1 MPSQL
6 RCASP
11 SRARFLG
18 TLSAGAVSG
27 AFTSPIFAQGRKPL
41 TIGYVPSTLFA
52 PVFVAV
58 EKGYLREAG
67 FDANLTPIVAG
78 ADSMSLVAQGQIDVA
93 AAALS
98 AAFYNAVNR
107 GLEVKYVAST
117 GYQPR
122 RGRPSALLIRQD
134 LYEAGL
140 RVGGLRGK
148 KMGWIG
154 NAGAVSAYYVARILR
169 GAGLR
174 LSDIEALNIP
184 NPEQQ
189 TALEHKAVDALFTSA
204 PFSDEFQQKRLATIV
219 ASPPPGIAG
228 SGIFF
233 GPALLRNH
241 ESASA
246 AMTAFRRAAA
256 EIAGEGFYAPASLEA
271 CAKYTKQPLEAI
283 KAAPRYDFKPDLRI
297 DQGTLEDMQREF
309 IGDNILTY
317 RPPLNEVRLVAR
329 F

>member
-1 MPSQL
+1 MT
-6 RCASP
+6 

-18 TLSAGAVSG
+18 AAAAGVAASAFPTAIV
-27 AFTSPIFAQGRKPL
+27 AQTRKAL

-58 EKGYLREAG
+58 ERGYLRDAG

-107 GLEVKYVAST
+107 GLEVKFVAST

-122 RGRPSALLIRQD
+122 KGRPSALLIRED
-134 LYEAGL
+134 LYQGGL
-140 RVGGLRGK
+140 RIPGLRGK
-148 KMGWIG
+148 KIGWIG
-154 NAGAVSAYYVARILR
+154 NKGAASAYYVARILR
-169 GAGLR
+169 PAGLR
-174 LSDIEALNIP
+174 LSDIESVNVANPDQEVALDRRAID
-184 NPEQQ
+184 
-189 TALEHKAVDALFTSA
+189 AVFTSS
-204 PFSDEFQQKRLATIV
+204 PFTELFEQKKLGRIV
-219 ASPPPGIAG
+219 GSAPPGISG
-228 SGIFF
+228 SGVFF
-233 GPALLRNH
+233 GPSLLRNRD
-241 ESASA
+241 A
-246 AMTAFRRAAA
+246 AAAVMTALRKAAA
-256 EIAGEGFYAPASLEA
+256 EIAGNGYYDGPNIDAY
-271 CAKYTKQPLEAI
+271 AKYTKQPVELI

-309 IGDNILTY
+309 VSDGILTY
-317 RPPLNEVRLVAR
+317 KEPLNEVRLVAR

>member
-1 MPSQL
+1 MT
-6 RCASP
+6 

-18 TLSAGAVSG
+18 TAAAGAAAT
-27 AFTSPIFAQGRKPL
+27 AFPSAIFAQSRKPL

-58 EKGYLREAG
+58 EKGYLRDAG
-67 FDANLTPIVAG
+67 FEASLSPIVAG
-78 ADSMSLVAQGQIDVA
+78 ADSMSLVAQGQVDVA

-107 GLEVKYVAST
+107 GLEVKFVAAT

-122 RGRPSALLIRQD
+122 QGRPSALLIRQD
-134 LYEAGL
+134 LYD
-140 RVGGLRGK
+140 GGLRLGPALKGK
-148 KMGWIG
+148 KFGWIG
-154 NAGAVSAYYVARILR
+154 NSGAASAYYVARILR
-169 GAGLR
+169 TVGLR
-174 LSDIEALNIP
+174 LTDIESLNVP
-184 NPEQQ
+184 NPDQQ
-189 TALEHKAVDALFTSA
+189 AALERKAIDALFTSA
-204 PFSDEFQQKRLATIV
+204 PFSDEFAQKHLGTIV
-219 ASPPPGIAG
+219 ASPPPGIAA

-241 ESASA
+241 ENASA
-246 AMTAFRRAAA
+246 VMTAFRKAAA
-256 EIAGEGFYAPASLEA
+256 EIAGSGFFAPANVDA
-271 CAKYTKQPLEAI
+271 YAKYTKQPVEVI

-309 IGDNILTY
+309 LADKILTY
-317 RPPLNEVRLVAR
+317 PQPLNEVRLVAR

>member
-1 MPSQL
+1 MT
-6 RCASP
+6 
-11 SRARFLG
+11 SRARFL
-18 TLSAGAVSG
+18 TTTATAAAAAGAFPT
-27 AFTSPIFAQGRKPL
+27 AIFAQARKPL

-58 EKGYLREAG
+58 ERGYLRDAG
-67 FDANLTPIVAG
+67 FEASLSPITAG

-107 GLEVKYVAST
+107 GLEVKFVAAT

-134 LYEAGL
+134 LYD
-140 RVGGLRGK
+140 GGLRLAGLKGK
-148 KMGWIG
+148 KFGWIG
-154 NAGAVSAYYVARILR
+154 NSGAASAYYVARILR
-169 GAGLR
+169 TVGLK
-174 LSDIEALNIP
+174 LTDIESLNVP
-184 NPEQQ
+184 NPDQQ
-189 TALEHKAVDALFTSA
+189 TALERKAIDALFTSA
-204 PFSDEFQQKRLATIV
+204 PFSDEFASKHLGTIV
-219 ASPPPGIAG
+219 ASPPPGIAA

-241 ESASA
+241 DNASA
-246 AMTAFRRAAA
+246 VMTAFRKAAA
-256 EIAGEGFYAPASLEA
+256 EIAGDGFFAPSNVEA
-271 CAKYTKQPLEAI
+271 YAKYTKQPVDVI
-283 KAAPRYDFKPDLRI
+283 RAAPRYDFKPDLRI

-309 IGDNILTY
+309 LADKILTY
-317 RPPLNEVRLVAR
+317 PQPLNEVRLVAR

>member
-1 MPSQL
+1 MT
-6 RCASP
+6 

-18 TLSAGAVSG
+18 ALATGTAASAFPTA
-27 AFTSPIFAQGRKPL
+27 IFAQTRKPL
-41 TIGYVPSTLFA
+41 SIGYVPSTLFA

-58 EKGYLREAG
+58 EKGYLRDAG

-78 ADSMSLVAQGQIDVA
+78 ADSMSLVAQGQIDMA

-107 GLEVKYVAST
+107 GLEVKFVAST

-122 RGRPSALLIRQD
+122 QGRPSALLIRQD
-134 LYEAGL
+134 LYD
-140 RVGGLRGK
+140 GGLRLAGLKGK
-148 KMGWIG
+148 KFGWIG
-154 NAGAVSAYYVARILR
+154 NSGAASAYYVARILR
-169 GAGLR
+169 GVGLR
-174 LSDIEALNIP
+174 LSDIESLNIP

-189 TALEHKAVDALFTSA
+189 TALEHKAIDALFTSA
-204 PFSDEFQQKRLATIV
+204 PFSDEFQQKHLGTIV
-219 ASPPPGIAG
+219 ASPPPGIAA

-233 GPALLRNH
+233 GPALLHNH

-246 AMTAFRRAAA
+246 VMNALRKAAA
-256 EIAGEGFYAPASLEA
+256 EIAGPGFYAPANVDA
-271 CAKYTKQPLEAI
+271 YAKYTRQPVEVI
-283 KAAPRYDFKPDLRI
+283 KAAARYDFKPDLRI

-309 IGDNILTY
+309 VADKILTY
-317 RPPLNEVRLVAR
+317 PQPLNEVRLVAR

>member
-1 MPSQL
+1 M
-6 RCASP
+6 A

-18 TLSAGAVSG
+18 AAAATAAVA
-27 AFTSPIFAQGRKPL
+27 AFPTAIVAQARKTL

-52 PVFVAV
+52 PVFVAA
-58 EKGYLREAG
+58 ERGYLRDAG
-67 FDANLTPIVAG
+67 FEATLTPIVAG

-122 RGRPSALLIRQD
+122 KGQPSALLIRQD
-134 LYEAGL
+134 LYD
-140 RVGGLRGK
+140 GGLRIPGLKGK
-148 KMGWIG
+148 KIGWIG
-154 NAGAVSAYYVARILR
+154 NQGAASAYYVARILR
-169 GAGLR
+169 KDRLR
-174 LSDIEALNIP
+174 LTDVESLNIP

-204 PFSDEFQQKRLATIV
+204 PFSEEFAQKRLATIV
-219 ASPPPGIAG
+219 ASPPPGIAA

-241 ESASA
+241 DNASA
-246 AMTAFRRAAA
+246 VMTALRKAAA
-256 EIAGEGFYAPASLEA
+256 EIAGNGFYAPANVEA
-271 CAKYTKQPLEAI
+271 YAKYTKQPVELI
-283 KAAPRYDFKPDLRI
+283 KASPRYDFKPDLRI

-309 IGDNILTY
+309 VADNILTY
-317 RPPLNEVRLVAR
+317 KQPLNEVRLVAR

>member
-1 MPSQL
+1 M
-6 RCASP
+6 A

-18 TLSAGAVSG
+18 AAAATAAVT
-27 AFTSPIFAQGRKPL
+27 AFPTAILAQARKTL

-52 PVFVAV
+52 PVFVAA
-58 EKGYLREAG
+58 ERGYLRDAG
-67 FDANLTPIVAG
+67 FDAALTPIVAG

-122 RGRPSALLIRQD
+122 KGQPSALLIRQD
-134 LYEAGL
+134 LYE
-140 RVGGLRGK
+140 GGLRIPGLKGK
-148 KMGWIG
+148 KIGWTG
-154 NAGAVSAYYVARILR
+154 NQGAASAYYVARILR
-169 GAGLR
+169 KDGLR
-174 LSDIEALNIP
+174 LTDIESLNIP
-184 NPEQQ
+184 NPDQQ

-204 PFSDEFQQKRLATIV
+204 PFSEEFAQKRLATIV
-219 ASPPPGIAG
+219 ASPPPGIAA

-241 ESASA
+241 DNASA
-246 AMTAFRRAAA
+246 VMTALRKAAA
-256 EIAGEGFYAPASLEA
+256 EIAGNGFYAPANIEA
-271 CAKYTKQPLEAI
+271 YAKYTKQPVELI
-283 KAAPRYDFKPDLRI
+283 KASPRYDFRPDLRI

-309 IGDNILTY
+309 VADNILTY
-317 RPPLNEVRLVAR
+317 KQPLNEVRLVAR

>member
-1 MPSQL
+1 MT
-6 RCASP
+6 

-18 TLSAGAVSG
+18 AVAAGTAASAFPTA
-27 AFTSPIFAQGRKPL
+27 IFAQGRKSL
-41 TIGYVPSTLFA
+41 TVGYVPSTLFA
-52 PVFVAV
+52 PVFVAM
-58 EKGYLREAG
+58 ERGYLRDAG

-107 GLEVKYVAST
+107 GLEVKFVAAT

-122 RGRPSALLIRQD
+122 HGHPSGLLIRQD
-134 LYEAGL
+134 LYD
-140 RVGGLRGK
+140 GGLRLAGLKGK
-148 KMGWIG
+148 KFGWIG
-154 NAGAVSAYYVARILR
+154 NTGAASAYYVARILR
-169 GAGLR
+169 SVNLR
-174 LSDIEALNIP
+174 LADIESLNIP

-189 TALEHKAVDALFTSA
+189 TALERKAVDALFTSA
-204 PFSDEFQQKRLATIV
+204 PFTDEFQQKRLATLV
-219 ASPPPGIAG
+219 AAPPPGIAA

-241 ESASA
+241 ENA
-246 AMTAFRRAAA
+246 AAVMTAFRKAAA
-256 EIAGEGFYAPASLEA
+256 EVAGSGFYAPVNLEA
-271 CAKYTKQPLEAI
+271 CAKYTRQPLDAI

-309 IGDNILTY
+309 LADSILTY
-317 RPPLNEVRLVAR
+317 KQPLNEVRLVAR

>member
-1 MPSQL
+1 MT
-6 RCASP
+6 

-18 TLSAGAVSG
+18 AAAAGAAASTFPT
-27 AFTSPIFAQGRKPL
+27 AIFAQARKTL

-58 EKGYLREAG
+58 EKGYLRDAG

-78 ADSMSLVAQGQIDVA
+78 ADSMSLVAQGQIDMA

-107 GLEVKYVAST
+107 GLEVKFVAST

-122 RGRPSALLIRQD
+122 HGRPSALLIRQD
-134 LYEAGL
+134 LYDGGL
-140 RVGGLRGK
+140 RLGGLRGK
-148 KMGWIG
+148 KFGWIG
-154 NAGAVSAYYVARILR
+154 NSGAASAYYVARILR
-169 GAGLR
+169 GVGLR
-174 LSDIEALNIP
+174 LTDIDSINIP

-204 PFSDEFQQKRLATIV
+204 PFTDEFQTKHLATIV
-219 ASPPPGIAG
+219 ASPPPGIAA

-233 GPALLRNH
+233 GPALLHNH
-241 ESASA
+241 ENA
-246 AMTAFRRAAA
+246 AAVMTALRKAAA
-256 EIAGEGFYAPASLEA
+256 EIGGAGFYTPENIAAY
-271 CAKYTKQPLEAI
+271 AKYTRQPIEAI
-283 KAAPRYDFKPDLRI
+283 KAAARYDFKPDLRI

-309 IGDNILTY
+309 VADKILTY
-317 RPPLNEVRLVAR
+317 PQPLNEVRLVAR

>member
-1 MPSQL
+1 MS
-6 RCASP
+6 

-18 TLSAGAVSG
+18 TAAASAALSAFPNAV
-27 AFTSPIFAQGRKPL
+27 FAQSRKAL

-52 PVFVAV
+52 PVFVAA
-58 EKGYLREAG
+58 ERGYLRDAG

-107 GLEVKYVAST
+107 GLEVKFVAST

-122 RGRPSALLIRQD
+122 RGQPSALLIRQD
-134 LYEAGL
+134 LYDGGL
-140 RVGGLRGK
+140 RIPGLRGK
-148 KMGWIG
+148 KIGWIG
-154 NAGAVSAYYVARILR
+154 NQGAASAYYVARILR
-169 GAGLR
+169 KDGLR
-174 LSDIEALNIP
+174 LTDIEPLNIP

-189 TALEHKAVDALFTSA
+189 TALEHKAIDALFTSA
-204 PFSDEFQQKRLATIV
+204 PFSEEFAQKRLATIV
-219 ASPPPGIAG
+219 GSPPPGIAA

-241 ESASA
+241 DSASA
-246 AMTAFRRAAA
+246 VMTALRKAAA
-256 EIAGEGFYAPASLEA
+256 EIAGNGFYAPANIEA
-271 CAKYTKQPLEAI
+271 YAKYTKQPVELI
-283 KAAPRYDFKPDLRI
+283 KASPRYDFKPDLRI

-309 IGDNILTY
+309 VADNILTY
-317 RPPLNEVRLVAR
+317 KQPLNEVRLVAR

>member
-1 MPSQL
+1 MV
-6 RCASP
+6 
-11 SRARFLG
+11 SRSRFLG
-18 TLSAGAVSG
+18 VAAAGAAVAVLPS
-27 AFTSPIFAQGRKPL
+27 AVFAENRRL

-58 EKGYLREAG
+58 ERGYLRDAG
-67 FDANLTPIVAG
+67 FETAMTPITAG

-107 GLEVKYVAST
+107 GLEVKFVAAT

-122 RGRPSALLIRQD
+122 HGRPSALLIRQD
-134 LYEAGL
+134 LYE
-140 RVGGLRGK
+140 GGLRLAGLKGK
-148 KMGWIG
+148 KFGWIG
-154 NAGAVSAYYVARILR
+154 NAGAASAYYVARILR
-169 GAGLR
+169 GVNLR
-174 LSDIEALNIP
+174 LSDIESLNVP

-189 TALEHKAVDALFTSA
+189 TALEHKAIDALFTSA
-204 PFSDEFQQKRLATIV
+204 PFSDEFQQKRLGTIV

-233 GPALLRNH
+233 GPALLH
-241 ESASA
+241 DHGAASA
-246 AMTAFRRAAA
+246 VMGAFRRAAA
-256 EIAGEGFYAPASLEA
+256 ELAGNGFYAPANLDA
-271 CAKYTKQPLEAI
+271 YAKYTRQPVEQI

-297 DQGTLEDMQREF
+297 DEGTLEDMQREF
-309 IGDNILTY
+309 LADRILTY
-317 RPPLNEVRLVAR
+317 SPPLNEVRLVAR